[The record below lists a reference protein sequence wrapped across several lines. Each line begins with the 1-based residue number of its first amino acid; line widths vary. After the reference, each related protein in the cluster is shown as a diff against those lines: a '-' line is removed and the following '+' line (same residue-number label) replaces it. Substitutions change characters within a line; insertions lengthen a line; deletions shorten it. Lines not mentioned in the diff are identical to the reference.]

1 MVEVPLMKQSSIKL
15 WFNATRPKFLTAV
28 IVPIILGSV
37 IAFVYENAFYPLYFI
52 LALFGGI
59 SLHAG
64 TNIANDYFDFKSGT
78 DVINKEVTPFS
89 GGSDFLREGI
99 LKPRDVLIA
108 SIILLGIGIAI
119 GLYFTFVIGWFL
131 LLLGLIGALCGF
143 FYVGLA
149 SKGLG
154 EAAIGINFGPLC
166 VIGAYYVQTAK
177 ITLIPLIASIPIA
190 FLITAVVWINQFPDY
205 VADKEVGKD
214 HLVVRLGRSLSAVR
228 VYHGLIIG
236 TYVAIAL
243 SIIFSFLPLFCLIS
257 FITLPLFAIPGM
269 KIAHKNYLD
278 TPKLIPAQAMTIMTH
293 LFTGILLIVGFLIH
307 YFVLIVL

>member
-1 MVEVPLMKQSSIKL
+1 VEVPQMKQSSIKL
-15 WFNATRPKFLTAV
+15 WFNATRPKFLTA
-28 IVPIILGSV
+28 IIIPIILGSV
-37 IAFVYENAFYPLYFI
+37 IAFVYENVFFPLYFV
-52 LALFGGI
+52 LALLGGI
-59 SLHAG
+59 ALHAG

-108 SIILLGIGIAI
+108 SLILLSIGIII
-119 GLYFTFVIGWFL
+119 GVYFTLVIGWLL
-131 LLLGLIGALCGF
+131 LLLGIIGALCGF

-154 EAAIGINFGPLC
+154 EAAIGINFGPLS

-177 ITLIPLIASIPIA
+177 ITLVPLIASIPVGL
-190 FLITAVVWINQFPDY
+190 LITAVIWINQFPDY

-228 VYHGLIIG
+228 VYHGLILG
-236 TYVAIAL
+236 TYLAITL
-243 SIIFSFLPLFCLIS
+243 GIVFSFLPLFCLIS

-269 KIAHKNYLD
+269 KIAYKNYLD

-307 YFVLIVL
+307 YLVLTVL

>member
-1 MVEVPLMKQSSIKL
+1 MEASHTKQSSIKL

-28 IVPIILGSV
+28 IIPIILGSV
-37 IAFVYENAFYPLYFI
+37 IAFVYENVFYPLYFV
-52 LALFGGI
+52 LALIGGI
-59 SLHAG
+59 ALHAG

-78 DVINKEVTPFS
+78 DIINKEVTPFS
-89 GGSDFLREGI
+89 GGSDFLRDGI
-99 LKPRDVLIA
+99 LKPRDVLVA
-108 SIILLGIGIAI
+108 SLILLGVGIAI

-143 FYVGLA
+143 FYVTLA

-154 EAAIGINFGPLC
+154 EAAIGINFGPLS
-166 VIGAYYVQTAK
+166 VLGAYYVQTTK
-177 ITLIPLIASIPIA
+177 VTLVPLIASIPVA
-190 FLITAVVWINQFPDY
+190 FLITAVIWINQFPDY

-228 VYHGLIIG
+228 VYLGLIIG

-243 SIIFSFLPLFCLIS
+243 GIVFSFLPLFCLIS
-257 FITLPLFAIPGM
+257 FITLPLFAIPAM
-269 KIAHKNYLD
+269 KSAHKNYLN

-293 LFTGILLIVGFLIH
+293 LFTGILLIAGFLIH
-307 YFVLIVL
+307 YIALTVL

>member
-1 MVEVPLMKQSSIKL
+1 MEASHTKQSSIKL

-28 IVPIILGSV
+28 IIPIILGSV
-37 IAFVYENAFYPLYFI
+37 IAFVYENVFYPLYFF
-52 LALFGGI
+52 LALIGGI
-59 SLHAG
+59 ALHAG

-78 DVINKEVTPFS
+78 DIINKEVTPFS
-89 GGSDFLREGI
+89 GGSDFLRDGI
-99 LKPRDVLIA
+99 LKPRDVLVA
-108 SIILLGIGIAI
+108 SLILLGMGIAI

-143 FYVGLA
+143 FYVTLA

-154 EAAIGINFGPLC
+154 EVAIGINFGPLS
-166 VIGAYYVQTAK
+166 VLGAYYVQTTK
-177 ITLIPLIASIPIA
+177 VTLIPLIASIPVA
-190 FLITAVVWINQFPDY
+190 FLITAVIWINQFPDY

-228 VYHGLIIG
+228 VYLGLIIG

-243 SIIFSFLPLFCLIS
+243 GIVFSFLPLFCLIS
-257 FITLPLFAIPGM
+257 FITLPLFAIPAM
-269 KIAHKNYLD
+269 KSAHKNYLN

-293 LFTGILLIVGFLIH
+293 LFTGILLIAGFLIH
-307 YFVLIVL
+307 YIALTVL

>member
-1 MVEVPLMKQSSIKL
+1 MVEAPHMKQNSIKL

-37 IAFVYENAFYPLYFI
+37 IAFVYENAFYPLYFV
-52 LALFGGI
+52 LALAGGI
-59 SLHAG
+59 VLHAG

-108 SIILLGIGIAI
+108 SLILLGIGIAI
-119 GLYFTFVIGWFL
+119 GLYFTLVIGWFL

-143 FYVGLA
+143 FYVTLA

-166 VIGAYYVQTAK
+166 VLGAYYVQTTK
-177 ITLIPLIASIPIA
+177 ISFIPLIASIPVA
-190 FLITAVVWINQFPDY
+190 LLITAVIWINQFPDY

-228 VYHGLIIG
+228 IYHGLILG

-243 SIIFSFLPLFCLIS
+243 GIVFSFLPLLCLIS

-269 KIAHKNYLD
+269 KIAQKNYLD

-293 LFTGILLIVGFLIH
+293 LFTGILLIVGFLLH
-307 YFVLIVL
+307 YLILIVL

>member
-1 MVEVPLMKQSSIKL
+1 MAETPHMKHSSIKL
-15 WFNATRPKFLTAV
+15 WFNATRPKFLTGV
-28 IVPIILGSV
+28 IIPIILGSV
-37 IAFVYENAFYPLYFI
+37 IAFVSENVFYPLYFF
-52 LALFGGI
+52 LALIGGI
-59 SLHAG
+59 ALHAG

-78 DVINKEVTPFS
+78 DIINKEVTPFS

-99 LKPRDVLIA
+99 LEPRDVLVA
-108 SIILLGIGIAI
+108 SLILLGIGIAI
-119 GLYFTFVIGWFL
+119 GLFFTLVIGWFL
-131 LLLGLIGALCGF
+131 LLLGIVGALCGF
-143 FYVGLA
+143 FYVTLA

-166 VIGAYYVQTAK
+166 VFGSYYVQTIK
-177 ITLIPLIASIPIA
+177 ISLVPLIASIPVA
-190 FLITAVVWINQFPDY
+190 FLITAVIWINQFPDY

-228 VYHGLIIG
+228 VYHGLILG

-243 SIIFSFLPLFCLIS
+243 GIIFSFLPLLCLIS

-269 KIAHKNYLD
+269 KIAQKNYLD

-293 LFTGILLIVGFLIH
+293 LFTGILLIVGFLLH
-307 YFVLIVL
+307 YLVLIVL